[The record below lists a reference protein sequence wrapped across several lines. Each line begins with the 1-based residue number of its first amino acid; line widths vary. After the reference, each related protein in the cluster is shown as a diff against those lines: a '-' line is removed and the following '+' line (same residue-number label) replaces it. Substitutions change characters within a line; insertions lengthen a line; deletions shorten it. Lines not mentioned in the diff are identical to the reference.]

1 MENRL
6 ARARFRRPDAALIA
20 LAAIVVITAAWWAL
34 ALWPVGAVEPV
45 WLARTRAA
53 CFGSVRG
60 GLPDAGGWVLL
71 IGEPIGMLGVLFV
84 VWGGALKRELR
95 MLMASSRWRLAAASL
110 TVLTVAGMASIGVR
124 VARASA
130 PGPAESV
137 VPSGTP
143 VRVKRDAPVVSLI
156 DQYGKRTAFA
166 DLRGQ
171 TVLVTFAFGHC
182 TTVCPAIVSGLQAA
196 RRTARRPEVRL
207 VVITMDP
214 WRDTPERLAMLV
226 DHWEL
231 APGDRVLSGDVAEVE
246 RALDALGVSRT
257 RDQTTGD
264 IVHTATAM
272 ILDTRGQIAWRI
284 DGGWGG
290 VKEILE
296 RSP

>member
-6 ARARFRRPDAALIA
+6 AHARFRRPGAALIA

-34 ALWPVGAVEPV
+34 ALWPAGAVEPA

-84 VWGGALKRELR
+84 VWGDALKREFRL
-95 MLMASSRWRLAAASL
+95 LMVSSRWRLTLASL
-110 TVLTVAGMASIGVR
+110 SVLAIAGIASVGAR
-124 VARASA
+124 VARAST
-130 PGPAESV
+130 PASAERV
-137 VPSGTP
+137 VPGGRP
-143 VRVKRDAPVVSLI
+143 VRVKRDAPVVYLV
-156 DQYGKRTAFA
+156 DQQGKRTTFS
-166 DLRGQ
+166 DFRGQ

-196 RRTARRPEVRL
+196 RRAARRPEIRL

-214 WRDTPERLAMLV
+214 WRDTPERLSMLV

-231 APGDRVLSGDVAEVE
+231 APEDRVLSGDIADVE

-272 ILDTRGQIAWRI
+272 ILDTHGQIAWRI

-290 VKEILE
+290 VQEILE